1 MFFDFYNNNYFNK
14 QMEIGTSQ
22 FSDLNLDQLIGLAT
36 SIGIGFLIGM
46 ERQFSKEAVEH
57 QEQFAGIRT
66 FTMVSMFGF
75 ITALLST
82 FVGDWVFGLTLACV
96 FAFVVVSYVQLSK
109 IPGNRGGTTEFALLI
124 TFTLGALVFFN
135 MILFA
140 LIIMVVMLLLLAFK
154 PTLHLFVEKL
164 KRQELLAIILF
175 VVMSALVIP
184 FLPNDNF
191 GPYKLWNLKEIWQM
205 VVLVSGTSLVGY
217 MIAKFM
223 GQKGTVLAGIIGGIV
238 SSTSVALAFS
248 RKSKETKSKASS
260 FFYAV
265 GIISA
270 CTIMFPRILFEVYVV
285 NADLAKQL
293 WVPVLVI
300 TSAGFVSAAL
310 IYKFKNGNHTAN
322 GIALKNPL
330 DFLSALKFAVL
341 FAAVQWLVKY
351 ASIHFGDN
359 GIYLAGAIAGI
370 TDVDAITLSMA
381 KIAKAGGSTNMA
393 IQTII
398 IAALSNTLVKLIIVI
413 LLGSVELRKTA
424 LWGFLVIFISGLSYF
439 FISYIL

>member
-1 MFFDFYNNNYFNK
+1 
-14 QMEIGTSQ
+14 MEIGASQ
-22 FSDLNLDQLIGLAT
+22 FSDLNIQHLIGLT
-36 SIGIGFLIGM
+36 ISIGIGFLIGM

-66 FTMVSMFGF
+66 FTMVAMFGF
-75 ITALLST
+75 ISALLST
-82 FVGDWVFGLTLACV
+82 LLGEWVFGLTLACV
-96 FAFVVVSYVQLSK
+96 FAFVIVSYFQLSK
-109 IPGNRGGTTEFALLI
+109 KPSNRGATSEFALLI
-124 TFTLGALVFFN
+124 TFTLGALVFYD

-140 LIIMVVMLLLLAFK
+140 LIIMVVMLFLLAFK

-164 KRQELLAIILF
+164 ERKELLAIILF

-205 VVLVSGTSLVGY
+205 VLLVSGTSLVGY

-223 GQKGTVLAGIIGGIV
+223 GQKGTILAGLIGGFV
-238 SSTSVALAFS
+238 SSTSVSLAFS
-248 RKSKETKSKASS
+248 RKSKDANSKASS

-265 GIISA
+265 GIIGA

-285 NADLAKQL
+285 NYELANKL
-293 WVPVLVI
+293 WLPILLI
-300 TSAGFVSAAL
+300 TLAGFASAFL
-310 IYKFKNGNHTAN
+310 IYKLKDGNHSSN
-322 GIALKNPL
+322 EIVLKNPL
-330 DFLSALKFAVL
+330 EFQTALKFAIL

-351 ASIHFGDN
+351 ASIHFGES
-359 GIYLAGAIAGI
+359 GIYFAGAISGI

-381 KIAKAGGSTNMA
+381 KMAKSGGNDNLA

-398 IAALSNTLVKLIIVI
+398 IAALSNTLVKFLIVI
-413 LLGSVELRKTA
+413 ILGGAELRKSA
-424 LWGFLVIFISGLSYF
+424 FWGFLAIFISGIAYF
-439 FISYIL
+439 LVYYL

>member
-1 MFFDFYNNNYFNK
+1 
-14 QMEIGTSQ
+14 MEIGTSQ
-22 FSDLNLDQLIGLAT
+22 FSDFNIDHLIGLAT

-75 ITALLST
+75 ISALLST
-82 FVGDWVFGLTLACV
+82 MLGEWIFGLTLACV

-109 IPGNRGGTTEFALLI
+109 LPSNKGATSEFALLI
-124 TFTLGALVFFN
+124 TFTLGAMVF
-135 MILFA
+135 MKLILFA
-140 LIIMVVMLLLLAFK
+140 LIIMVVMLMLLAFK

-191 GPYKLWNLKEIWQM
+191 GPYDLWNLKEIWQM

-223 GQKGTVLAGIIGGIV
+223 GQRGTMLAGIVGGLV

-248 RKSKETKSKASS
+248 RKSMETKSAAAS
-260 FFYAV
+260 FFYAMGV
-265 GIISA
+265 ISA

-285 NADLAKQL
+285 NAGLATQL
-293 WVPVLVI
+293 WIPVLLI
-300 TSAGFVSAAL
+300 SIAGFGSASL
-310 IYKFKNGNHTAN
+310 IYKFRKGKPGSN
-322 GIALKNPL
+322 GIILKNPL
-330 DFLSALKFAVL
+330 DFSTAIKFAFL
-341 FAAVQWLVKY
+341 YAAVQWLVKY
-351 ASIHFGDN
+351 SSIHFGDS
-359 GIYLAGAIAGI
+359 GTYIAGAISGI

-381 KIAKAGGSTNMA
+381 KISKAGGDANLA
-393 IQTII
+393 INTIL
-398 IAALSNTLVKLIIVI
+398 IAALSNTLVKFIII
-413 LLGSVELRKTA
+413 SALGSVELRKTA
-424 LWGFLVIFISGLSYF
+424 FFGFFAMFLTGLAYFLISSVF
-439 FISYIL
+439 

>member
-1 MFFDFYNNNYFNK
+1 LFFDFYNNNYFNK

>member
-1 MFFDFYNNNYFNK
+1 MD
-14 QMEIGTSQ
+14 IGSSQ
-22 FSDLNLDQLIGLAT
+22 FSDLNLNLLIGLAT

-66 FTMVSMFGF
+66 FTMVSIFGF
-75 ITALLST
+75 ISALLST
-82 FVGDWVFGLTLACV
+82 LVGEWVFGLTLACL

-109 IPGNRGGTTEFALLI
+109 LPNNKGATSEFALLI
-124 TFTLGALVFFN
+124 TFTLGALVFFS

-223 GQKGTVLAGIIGGIV
+223 GQKGTILAGIIGGFV
-238 SSTSVALAFS
+238 SSTSVSLAFS
-248 RKSKETKSKASS
+248 RKSKETKSRSSS

-285 NADLAKQL
+285 NAELAALL
-293 WVPVLVI
+293 WFPILII
-300 TSAGFVSAAL
+300 TGVGFGSAVL
-310 IYKFKNGNHTAN
+310 IYKLKNGHHTSN
-322 GIALKNPL
+322 GIVLKNPL
-330 DFLSALKFAVL
+330 DLLTALKFAIL

-351 ASIHFGDN
+351 ASIHFGDS
-359 GIYLAGAIAGI
+359 GTYIAGAISGI

-381 KIAKAGGSTNMA
+381 KIAKAGGDSNLA

-398 IAALSNTLVKLIIVI
+398 IAALSNTLVKSLIVI
-413 LLGSVELRKTA
+413 VLGSIELRKTA
-424 LWGFLVIFISGLSYF
+424 FWGFFAIFLSGFAYF
-439 FISYIL
+439 LLYYIL

>member
-1 MFFDFYNNNYFNK
+1 
-14 QMEIGTSQ
+14 MEIGTSQ
-22 FSDLNLDQLIGLAT
+22 FSDFNVNHLIGLAT

-75 ITALLST
+75 ISALLST
-82 FVGDWVFGLTLACV
+82 LMGEWVFGLTLVCV
-96 FAFVVVSYVQLSK
+96 FAFVIVSYLHLSK
-109 IPGNRGGTTEFALLI
+109 TPGNKGATSEFALII
-124 TFTLGALVFFN
+124 TFTLGAMVF
-135 MILFA
+135 MKLILFA
-140 LIIMVVMLLLLAFK
+140 LVIMVVMLLLLAFK

-191 GPYKLWNLKEIWQM
+191 GPYDLWNLKEIWQM

-223 GQKGTVLAGIIGGIV
+223 GQRGTMFAGIVGGLV

-248 RKSKETKSKASS
+248 RKSKETKSMTAS
-260 FFYAV
+260 FFYAIGV
-265 GIISA
+265 ISA

-285 NADLAKQL
+285 NAELAKL
-293 WVPVLVI
+293 IWIPVLLI
-300 TSAGFVSAAL
+300 STAGFGSAAL
-310 IYKFKNGNHTAN
+310 VYRFKTGNPESN
-322 GIALKNPL
+322 GIILKNPL
-330 DFLSALKFAVL
+330 DLSTAIKFAFL
-341 FAAVQWLVKY
+341 YAAVQWLVKY
-351 ASIHFGDN
+351 SSVHFGDS
-359 GIYLAGAIAGI
+359 GTYIAGAISGI

-381 KIAKAGGSTNMA
+381 KISKAGGDANLA
-393 IQTII
+393 INTIL
-398 IAALSNTLVKLIIVI
+398 IAALSNTLVKFLIISA
-413 LLGSVELRKTA
+413 LGSVELRKTA
-424 LWGFLVIFISGLSYF
+424 FYGFFAMFLTGFAYFLVSSVF
-439 FISYIL
+439 

>member
-1 MFFDFYNNNYFNK
+1 
-14 QMEIGTSQ
+14 MEIGTSQ
-22 FSDLNLDQLIGLAT
+22 FSDFNIDHLIGLAT

-75 ITALLST
+75 ISALLST
-82 FVGDWVFGLTLACV
+82 LMGDWIFGLTLACV

-109 IPGNRGGTTEFALLI
+109 QPSNKGATSEFALLI
-124 TFTLGALVFFN
+124 TFTLGAMVF
-135 MILFA
+135 MKLILFA
-140 LIIMVVMLLLLAFK
+140 LIIMVVMLMLLAFK

-191 GPYKLWNLKEIWQM
+191 GPYELWNLKEIWQM

-223 GQKGTVLAGIIGGIV
+223 GQRGTMLAGIVGGLV

-248 RKSKETKSKASS
+248 RKSMETKSKATS
-260 FFYAV
+260 FFYAMGV
-265 GIISA
+265 ISA

-285 NADLAKQL
+285 NAELAKQL
-293 WVPVLVI
+293 WVPVLLI
-300 TSAGFVSAAL
+300 TIAGFGSATL
-310 IYKFKNGNHTAN
+310 IYKFRKGKPGAN
-322 GIALKNPL
+322 GIVLKNPL
-330 DFLSALKFAVL
+330 DFSTAIKFAFL
-341 FAAVQWLVKY
+341 YAAVQWLVKY
-351 ASIHFGDN
+351 SSIHFGDS
-359 GIYLAGAIAGI
+359 GTYIAGAISGI

-381 KIAKAGGSTNMA
+381 KISKASGDANLAIST
-393 IQTII
+393 IL
-398 IAALSNTLVKLIIVI
+398 IAALSNTLVKFIII
-413 LLGSVELRKTA
+413 ISLGSVELRKTA
-424 LWGFLVIFISGLSYF
+424 LFGFLAMFLTGLAYFLISSVF
-439 FISYIL
+439 

>member
-1 MFFDFYNNNYFNK
+1 MD
-14 QMEIGTSQ
+14 IGTST
-22 FSDLNLDQLIGLAT
+22 FSDLNLNHLIGLST

-46 ERQFSKEAVEH
+46 ERQFSKEAIEH

-75 ITALLST
+75 ISALLST

-96 FAFVVVSYVQLSK
+96 FAFVVVSYIQLSK
-109 IPGNRGGTTEFALLI
+109 LPGNKGATSEFALLI
-124 TFTLGALVFFN
+124 TFTLGALVFLN
-135 MILFA
+135 MILLA
-140 LIIMVVMLLLLAFK
+140 LIIMVVMLMLLAFK
-154 PTLHLFVEKL
+154 PSLHLFVEKL

-191 GPYKLWNLKEIWQM
+191 GPYNLWNLKEIWQM

-223 GQKGTVLAGIIGGIV
+223 GQKGTMLAGLIGGFV
-238 SSTSVALAFS
+238 SSTSVSLAFS
-248 RKSKETKSKASS
+248 RKSMETKSRASS

-270 CTIMFPRILFEVYVV
+270 CSIMFPRILFEVYVV
-285 NADLAKQL
+285 NAELAALL
-293 WVPVLVI
+293 WLPILII
-300 TSAGFVSAAL
+300 TAMGFGSAAI
-310 IYKFKNGNHTAN
+310 IYKFKNGKHTSN
-322 GIALKNPL
+322 GIVLKNPL
-330 DFLSALKFAVL
+330 DFLTAIKFAIL

-351 ASIHFGDN
+351 ASIHFGES
-359 GIYLAGAIAGI
+359 GIYLAGAISGI

-381 KIAKAGGSTNMA
+381 KIAKAGGDSNLA

-398 IAALSNTLVKLIIVI
+398 IAALSNTLVKLLIVI
-413 LLGSVELRKTA
+413 SLGSAELRKTTF
-424 LWGFLVIFISGLSYF
+424 WGFLAIFISGSAYF
-439 FISYIL
+439 LVYYVL

>member
-1 MFFDFYNNNYFNK
+1 
-14 QMEIGTSQ
+14 MEIATSQ
-22 FSDLNLDQLIGLAT
+22 FSDINFDYLVGLA
-36 SIGIGFLIGM
+36 SSVGIGFLIGM
-46 ERQFSKEAVEH
+46 ERQFSKEAMEH

-75 ITALLST
+75 ISALLST
-82 FVGDWVFGLTLACV
+82 LVGEWVFGLTLACV

-109 IPGNRGGTTEFALLI
+109 MPGNRGGTTEFALLI

-140 LIIMVVMLLLLAFK
+140 LIIMVLMLLLLAFK

-217 MIAKFM
+217 MVAKFM
-223 GQKGTVLAGIIGGIV
+223 GQKGTILAGLIGGFV
-238 SSTSVALAFS
+238 SSTSITLAFS
-248 RKSKETKSKASS
+248 RKSLETKSKASS

-285 NADLAKQL
+285 NADLARQL
-293 WVPVLVI
+293 WVPILVI
-300 TSAGFVSAAL
+300 TCAGFGSAAL
-310 IYKFKNGNHTAN
+310 IYKLKNGIHSSN
-322 GIALKNPL
+322 GIVLKNPL
-330 DFLSALKFAVL
+330 DFLTALKFAVL

-351 ASIHFGDN
+351 ASIHFGES
-359 GIYLAGAIAGI
+359 GIYLAGAISGI

-413 LLGSVELRKTA
+413 VLGSIELRKTV
-424 LWGFLVIFISGLSYF
+424 LWGFATIFLFAFTYFLFYRIYF
-439 FISYIL
+439 FS